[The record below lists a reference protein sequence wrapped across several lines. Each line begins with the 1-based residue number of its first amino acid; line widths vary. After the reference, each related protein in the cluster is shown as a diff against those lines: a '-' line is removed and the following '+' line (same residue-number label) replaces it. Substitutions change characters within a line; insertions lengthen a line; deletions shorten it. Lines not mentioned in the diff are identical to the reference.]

1 MARCVVALRAAC
13 AGQAD
18 PVTGMAS
25 ALIELNNV
33 TRYYGSGDTEVRA
46 LDGVSLTIQSGEFVA
61 IVGQSGSGKSTLMNI
76 LGCLDRP
83 TDGSYTIRGQ
93 SISDLDPDELA
104 SLRRRTFGFIFQ
116 RYNLLAS
123 VSASENVEIPAVYA
137 GLNLAERREKAA
149 DLLEKLG
156 LGERIHHKPGQLSGG
171 QQQRV
176 AVARALV
183 NDAEVVLADEPTGA
197 LDSGSSNELL
207 NLLEAMHAE
216 GRTIILITHDAKVAA
231 RAKRVIE
238 IRDGKIVSDTG
249 REDLGQQDAP
259 VYRQER
265 KGPSPVVQVIESV
278 KMAFRSL
285 RANLFRT
292 ALTLLG
298 VVIGVSAVVAMLAI
312 GEGSRS
318 EVMARFESMGPNLL
332 FVRPGAPGTR
342 VRGGAL
348 ATLTLEDAKA
358 LAELD
363 NIIAAVPSRSGNATL
378 RVGSND
384 YSSSIE
390 GVSEA
395 WPDAQNRDM
404 KYGTFFT
411 AEDVSN
417 RIGVVVLGT
426 TTAGNLFDNVEGAI
440 GQYVFLGGAP
450 FEVAGVLEEKGATSW
465 GQDQDDIALVPI
477 TTGMMRIFG
486 QSYLSSITVAVD
498 DTKQITE
505 TEAEAHALLLA
516 RHGGTEDFQIRNTAS
531 ILASVEET
539 QNSFSILLGS
549 VAAISLLVGGIG
561 VMNIMLVSVSERTR
575 EIGVRMATG
584 ARRSDIMTQFVVEAL
599 VVGGLGG
606 LAGVLIG
613 LGVCFI
619 LAQSG
624 MTVAV
629 TALPAILAFS
639 SALGTGLLF
648 GLLPARQAAR
658 LDPVT
663 ALASE

>member
-1 MARCVVALRAAC
+1 MT
-13 AGQAD
+13 Q
-18 PVTGMAS
+18 P
-25 ALIELNNV
+25 LIELDNV
-33 TRYYGSGDTEVRA
+33 SRYYGAGDTEVRA
-46 LDGVSLTIQSGEFVA
+46 LDRVSLKIESGEFVA

-83 TDGSYTIRGQ
+83 TGGRYSIRGQ
-93 SISDLDPDELA
+93 DIAALDADTLA
-104 SLRRRTFGFIFQ
+104 ALRRQTFGFIFQ

-137 GLNLAERREKAA
+137 GLTLGERREKAA
-149 DLLEKLG
+149 GLLDRLG
-156 LGERIHHKPGQLSGG
+156 LGERLHHKPGQLSGG

-183 NDAEVVLADEPTGA
+183 NDAEVILADEPTGA
-197 LDSGSSNELL
+197 LDSGSSDELL
-207 NLLEAMHAE
+207 GLLEDLHAS
-216 GRTIILITHDAKVAA
+216 GRTIILITHDQKVAA

-238 IRDGKIVSDTG
+238 IKDGRILSDSG
-249 REDLGQQDAP
+249 RTETIAADEGG
-259 VYRQER
+259 YRYGR
-265 KGPSPVVQVIESV
+265 KGPSPVVQVIEAV

-312 GEGSRS
+312 GQGSQQ
-318 EVMARFESMGPNLL
+318 EVMSRFESMGANLL

-342 VRGGAL
+342 MRGDAI
-348 ATLTLEDAKA
+348 ATLTLQDAEA
-358 LAELD
+358 LNEMD
-363 NIIAAVPSRSGNATL
+363 NVLAAVPSRSTRATL

-384 YSSSIE
+384 YSSEVE
-390 GVSEA
+390 GVSEN
-395 WPDAQNRDM
+395 WPIAQNRGL

-411 AEDVSN
+411 GDDMDR

-426 TTAGNLFDNVEGAI
+426 TTAGNLFDDLESAV

-450 FEVAGVLEEKGATSW
+450 FEVAGILEEKGASSW
-465 GQDQDDIALVPI
+465 GQDQDDVALVPI
-477 TTGMMRIFG
+477 TTGMMRLFG
-486 QSYLSSITVAVD
+486 QNYLSSITIAVD
-498 DTKQITE
+498 DTDRIAE
-505 TEAEAHALLLA
+505 TEQLATDLLLA
-516 RHGGTEDFQIRNTAS
+516 RHGTEDFQLRNTAS
-531 ILASVEET
+531 ILESVQET

-549 VAAISLLVGGIG
+549 VASISLLVGGIG

-606 LAGVLIG
+606 IAGVMIG
-613 LGVCFI
+613 LGICFI
-619 LAQSG
+619 LAESG
-624 MTVAV
+624 MTIAV
-629 TALPAILAFS
+629 TALPAMLAFT
-639 SALGTGLLF
+639 SALATGLVF
-648 GLLPARQAAR
+648 GLLPARKASR

>member
-1 MARCVVALRAAC
+1 MTH
-13 AGQAD
+13 
-18 PVTGMAS
+18 P
-25 ALIELNNV
+25 LIELEDV
-33 TRYYGSGDTEVRA
+33 CRYYGAGETEVRA
-46 LDGVSLTIQSGEFVA
+46 LDGVSLTVWPGEFLA
-61 IVGQSGSGKSTLMNI
+61 IIGQSGSGKSTLMNI

-83 TDGSYTIRGQ
+83 TAGAYRIRGQ
-93 SISDLDPDELA
+93 DIAALDADALA
-104 SLRRRTFGFIFQ
+104 AMRRQTFGFIFQ

-137 GLNLAERREKAA
+137 GLSLQERREKAA
-149 DLLEKLG
+149 ELLDRLG
-156 LGERIHHKPGQLSGG
+156 LGDRLGHKPGQLSGG

-183 NDAEVVLADEPTGA
+183 NDAEVILADEPTGA
-197 LDSGSSNELL
+197 LDSGSSEELL
-207 NLLEAMHAE
+207 GLLEDLHAA
-216 GRTIILITHDAKVAA
+216 GRTVILITHDPKVAE
-231 RAKRVIE
+231 RANRVIE
-238 IRDGKIVSDTG
+238 LKDGRVISDTG
-249 REDLGQQDAP
+249 NVGEQEQAQET
-259 VYRQER
+259 YRYSR
-265 KGPSPVVQVIESV
+265 KGPSPLVQVGEAV

-312 GEGSRS
+312 GQGSQQ
-318 EVMARFESMGPNLL
+318 EVMARFESMGSNLL

-342 VRGGAL
+342 MRGGAI
-348 ATLTLEDAKA
+348 ATLTVQDADA
-358 LAELD
+358 LGELD
-363 NIIAAVPSRSGNATL
+363 NVLAAVPSRSGNETL

-384 YSSSIE
+384 YRSSVE
-390 GVSEA
+390 GVSQD
-395 WPDAQNRDM
+395 WPIAQNRGLIH
-404 KYGTFFT
+404 GTFFT
-411 AEDVSN
+411 EDDVV
-417 RIGVVVLGT
+417 RRVGVVVLGT
-426 TTAGNLFDNVEGAI
+426 TTAGNLFDDVESAV

-450 FEVAGVLEEKGATSW
+450 FEVAGILEERGATAW

-486 QSYLSSITVAVD
+486 QNYLSSITVAVE
-498 DTKQITE
+498 DTDRISDTE
-505 TEAEAHALLLA
+505 TEATNLLLS
-516 RHGGTEDFQIRNTAS
+516 RHGTEDFQLRNTAS
-531 ILASVEET
+531 ILESVEET

-549 VAAISLLVGGIG
+549 VASISLLVGGIG

-606 LAGVLIG
+606 IAGVLIG
-613 LGVCFI
+613 LGVCVI
-619 LAQSG
+619 LSYSG

-629 TALPAILAFS
+629 TTLPAILAFT
-639 SALGTGLLF
+639 SALATGLLF
-648 GLLPARQAAR
+648 GLLPARKASR

-663 ALASE
+663 ALTSE

>member
-1 MARCVVALRAAC
+1 MMTA
-13 AGQAD
+13 
-18 PVTGMAS
+18 P
-25 ALIELNNV
+25 LIELKNV
-33 TRYYGSGDTEVRA
+33 DRHYGSGDTEVRA
-46 LDGVSLTIQSGEFVA
+46 LDGVSLTIRSGEFVA

-83 TDGSYTIRGQ
+83 TGGRYTIRGQ
-93 SISDLDPDELA
+93 DVSELDPDTLA
-104 SLRRRTFGFIFQ
+104 ALRRQTFGFIFQ

-123 VSASENVEIPAVYA
+123 VTASENVEIPAVYA
-137 GLNLAERREKAA
+137 GLRLVERRDRAGE
-149 DLLEKLG
+149 LLEKLG
-156 LGERIHHKPGQLSGG
+156 LGERVHHKPGQLSGG

-197 LDSGSSNELL
+197 LDSGSSNDLL
-207 NLLEAMHAE
+207 NLLEELHAS
-216 GRTIILITHDAKVAA
+216 GRTIILITHDQKVAA

-238 IRDGKIVSDTG
+238 IRDGKIIADSGVEESAP
-249 REDLGQQDAP
+249 EDASG
-259 VYRQER
+259 YRYSR
-265 KGPSPVVQVIESV
+265 KGPSPVAQVVESI

-285 RANLFRT
+285 QANLFRT

-312 GEGSRS
+312 GEGSRA

-332 FVRPGAPGTR
+332 FVRPGAPGAR
-342 VRGGAL
+342 IRGGAL
-348 ATLTLEDAKA
+348 ATLTLEDAQA
-358 LAELD
+358 LGELD
-363 NIIAAVPSRSGNATL
+363 NILAAVPSRSTNATL
-378 RVGSND
+378 RVGGRD
-384 YSSSIE
+384 YSSSVE

-395 WPDAQNRDM
+395 WPIAQNRRM
-404 KYGTFFT
+404 KHGTFFEK
-411 AEDVSN
+411 EDVDD

-426 TTAGNLFDNVEGAI
+426 TTAGNLFDDIEGAV
-440 GQYVFLGGAP
+440 GQYVFLSGAP
-450 FEVAGVLEEKGATSW
+450 FEVAGILEERGATSW
-465 GQDQDDIALVPI
+465 GQDQDDIALIPI
-477 TTGMMRIFG
+477 TTGMMRLFG
-486 QSYLSSITVAVD
+486 QRYLSSITVAVD
-498 DTKQITE
+498 DTRRIAA
-505 TEAEAHALLLA
+505 TEAEAYALLLA
-516 RHGGTEDFQIRNTAS
+516 RHGTEDFQIRNTAS

-584 ARRSDIMTQFVVEAL
+584 ARRSDIMTQFIVESL

-606 LAGVLIG
+606 IAGVLFG
-613 LGVCFI
+613 FGVVFI
-619 LAQSG
+619 LAQWG

-629 TALPAILAFS
+629 TPLPAILAFS
-639 SALGTGLLF
+639 SALGTGLVF
-648 GLLPARQAAR
+648 GLLPARKAAR
-658 LDPVT
+658 LDPVA

>member
-1 MARCVVALRAAC
+1 M
-13 AGQAD
+13 
-18 PVTGMAS
+18 PIP
-25 ALIELNNV
+25 LIELKNV
-33 TRYYGSGDTEVRA
+33 SRYYGSGDTEVRA
-46 LDGVSLTIQSGEFVA
+46 LDGISLTINSGEFVA

-83 TDGSYTIRGQ
+83 TGGTYEIRGQ
-93 SISDLDPDELA
+93 NISGLDADALA
-104 SLRRRTFGFIFQ
+104 SLRRQTFGFIFQ

-137 GLNLAERREKAA
+137 GLNLAERREKAEG
-149 DLLEKLG
+149 LLTTLG

-197 LDSGSSNELL
+197 LDSGSSKELL
-207 NLLEAMHAE
+207 NLLENMHAN
-216 GRTIILITHDAKVAA
+216 GRTIILITHDANVAA
-231 RAKRVIE
+231 RARRVIE
-238 IRDGKIVSDTG
+238 IQDGKIVSDTG
-249 REDLGQQDAP
+249 APAQQASEAP
-259 VYRQER
+259 AYAPAR
-265 KGPSPVVQVIESV
+265 KGPSPLVQVVESV

-342 VRGGAL
+342 MRGGAI

-358 LAELD
+358 LGELD
-363 NIIAAVPSRSGNATL
+363 NVIAAVPSRSGNATL
-378 RVGSND
+378 RVGSKD

-390 GVSEA
+390 GVSED
-395 WPDAQNRDM
+395 WTIAQNRGL
-404 KYGTFFT
+404 KHGTFFT
-411 AEDVSN
+411 AEDVSG

-426 TTAGNLFDNVEGAI
+426 TTAGNLFDNVEGAV

-450 FEVAGVLEEKGATSW
+450 FEVAGILEEKGASSW

-498 DTKQITE
+498 DTKKIAE
-505 TEAEAHALLLA
+505 TESDVFDLVLA
-516 RHGGTEDFQIRNTAS
+516 RHGTEDFQIRNTAS
-531 ILASVEET
+531 ILESVEET

-606 LAGVLIG
+606 IAGVLIG
-613 LGVCFI
+613 LGICFV

-624 MTVAV
+624 MTIAV

-639 SALGTGLLF
+639 SALGTGLIF
-648 GLLPARQAAR
+648 GLLPARKAAR

>member
-1 MARCVVALRAAC
+1 MSSPLV
-13 AGQAD
+13 
-18 PVTGMAS
+18 
-25 ALIELNNV
+25 ELKDV
-33 TRYYGSGDTEVRA
+33 RRYYGAGDTEVRA
-46 LDGVSLTIQSGEFVA
+46 LDGVSLTINPGEFVA

-83 TDGSYTIRGQ
+83 TGGSYRVRGQ
-93 SISDLDPDELA
+93 DVADFDADGLA
-104 SLRRRTFGFIFQ
+104 ALRRETFGFIFQ

-137 GLNLAERREKAA
+137 GLGNEERRAKARE
-149 DLLEKLG
+149 LLTRLG
-156 LGERIHHKPGQLSGG
+156 LGERTGHKPGQLSGG

-183 NDAEVVLADEPTGA
+183 NDAEVILADEPTGA
-197 LDSGSSNELL
+197 LDSGSSEELL
-207 NLLEAMHAE
+207 GLLEDLHAS
-216 GRTIILITHDAKVAA
+216 GRTIILITHDQKVAA
-231 RAKRVIE
+231 RARRVIE
-238 IRDGKIVSDTG
+238 IRDGRIVSDSGDTG
-249 REDLGQQDAP
+249 HHAETDER
-259 VYRQER
+259 YRYSR
-265 KGPSPVVQVIESV
+265 KGPSPIGQVFEAV

-312 GEGSRS
+312 GQGSQQ
-318 EVMARFESMGPNLL
+318 EVMARFESLGPNLM
-332 FVRPGAPGTR
+332 FVRPGAPGQR
-342 VRGGAL
+342 MRGDAI
-348 ATLTLEDAKA
+348 ATLTLEDVEA
-358 LAELD
+358 LGEMD
-363 NIIAAVPSRSGNATL
+363 NILAAVPSRSTNATL

-384 YSSSIE
+384 VNVQVE
-390 GVSEA
+390 GVSEE
-395 WPDAQNRDM
+395 WPIAQSRGL

-411 AEDVSN
+411 EDDVDR

-426 TTAGNLFDNVEGAI
+426 TTAGNLFDDVENSV
-440 GQYVFLGGAP
+440 GQYIFLGGAP
-450 FEVAGVLEEKGATSW
+450 FEVAGILEEKGASSW
-465 GQDQDDIALVPI
+465 GQDQDDVALVPI
-477 TTGMMRIFG
+477 TTGMMRLFG
-486 QSYLSSITVAVD
+486 QSYLSSITLAVD
-498 DTKQITE
+498 DTDRIEE
-505 TEAEAHALLLA
+505 TEEAAHALLLA
-516 RHGGTEDFQIRNTAS
+516 RHQAEDFQIRNTAS
-531 ILASVEET
+531 FLESMQEA

-549 VAAISLLVGGIG
+549 VASISLLVGGIG

-606 LAGVLIG
+606 IAGVLFG
-613 LGVCFI
+613 LGVCFV
-619 LAQSG
+619 LAETG
-624 MTVAV
+624 MTIAV

-639 SALGTGLLF
+639 SALATGLLF
-648 GLLPARQAAR
+648 GLLPARQASR

>member
-1 MARCVVALRAAC
+1 MTA
-13 AGQAD
+13 
-18 PVTGMAS
+18 P
-25 ALIELNNV
+25 LIELQDV
-33 TRYYGSGDTEVRA
+33 DRYYGAGDTEVRA
-46 LDGVSLTIQSGEFVA
+46 LDGVTLTIRTGEFVA
-61 IVGQSGSGKSTLMNI
+61 IVGQSGSGKSTLMNV

-83 TDGSYTIRGQ
+83 TGGTYKIRGQ
-93 SISDLDPDELA
+93 NIAELDADALA
-104 SLRRRTFGFIFQ
+104 TLRRKTFGFIFQ

-137 GLNLAERREKAA
+137 GLNLAERRTKAA
-149 DLLEKLG
+149 ALLGTLG
-156 LGERIHHKPGQLSGG
+156 LAERLHHKPGQLSGG

-207 NLLEAMHAE
+207 NLLESMHAD
-216 GRTIILITHDAKVAA
+216 GRTIILITHDPKVAE
-231 RAKRVIE
+231 RAKRRIE
-238 IRDGKIVSDTG
+238 IRDGKILSDSGAEHGLRAETPVSLPD
-249 REDLGQQDAP
+249 
-259 VYRQER
+259 R
-265 KGPSPVVQVIESV
+265 KGPSPFVQVVESV

-312 GEGSRS
+312 GEGSRAD
-318 EVMARFESMGPNLL
+318 VMARFESMGPNLL

-342 VRGGAL
+342 MRGDAV
-348 ATLTLEDAKA
+348 ATLTLEDSAA
-358 LAELD
+358 LGELG
-363 NIIAAVPSRSGNATL
+363 NIEATVPSRSGNATL
-378 RVGSND
+378 RVGGKD
-384 YSSSIE
+384 YSSSVE

-395 WPDAQNRDM
+395 WPIAQNRDM

-426 TTAGNLFDNVEGAI
+426 TTAGNLFDNVEGAV

-450 FEVAGVLEEKGATSW
+450 FEVAGVLEEKGASSW

-477 TTGMMRIFG
+477 TTGMMRVFG
-486 QSYLSSITVAVD
+486 QRYLSSITIAVE
-498 DTKQITE
+498 DTTTIVE
-505 TEAEAHALLLA
+505 TEAAAQALLLA
-516 RHGGTEDFQIRNTAS
+516 RHGTEDFQIRNTAS
-531 ILASVEET
+531 ILESVEET
-539 QNSFSILLGS
+539 QNSFSLLLGS

-606 LAGVLIG
+606 IVGVLIG
-613 LGVCFI
+613 FAVCFI

-624 MTVAV
+624 VTVAV
-629 TALPAILAFS
+629 TATPAILAFC
-639 SALGTGLLF
+639 SALGTGLVF
-648 GLLPARQAAR
+648 GLLPARQASR
-658 LDPVT
+658 LDPVA